1 MFNAIRMILR
11 FSFIILIFFIMSCTT
26 EPKVTEFSN
35 TADVQTELDRIN
47 SNIQQAEIRQID
59 ILSPNNFKAAVK
71 SKKLAIE
78 ERSKNKNQ
86 TSVLH
91 RIAVAQAYL
100 DRANNVA
107 KISNEIL
114 NASIDA
120 RQDALSA
127 QSMKYFPEETFQIDN
142 DLTKLTTSIEK
153 NNTLVTENEQNTI
166 VKKYQDIE
174 LKSIKKDKL
183 SGPLNTIQTA
193 KNEGAQKLTPETLI
207 WAEKKYSES
216 ESAIESNRHSSYIIH
231 AAGATAV
238 TSANRLLKMVRIAKG
253 STAMKP
259 EDFAKETERKSLA
272 LNQSKDSLDQTLT
285 ELTNSEDQV
294 ADVSAKNEKLE
305 SRLQLDEKYESAR
318 KQFDANEA
326 EVFRQGNKILL
337 RLKGLSFLKNH
348 SLIAPENFPIMEKV
362 QKVIGDISPSQ
373 ITIEGHTDSIGEK
386 RSNEILSIQ
395 RAQAV
400 QNYLITNNNISPNNI
415 SVYGLGDT
423 KPISTNKTAS
433 GRAQN
438 RRVDVIITYE

>member
-142 DLTKLTTSIEK
+142 DLIKLTTSIEK

-166 VKKYQDIE
+166 VKKYQDVE

-183 SGPLNTIQTA
+183 SGLLNTIQTA

-207 WAEKKYSES
+207 WAEKNILKVSRRLNP
-216 ESAIESNRHSSYIIH
+216 I
-231 AAGATAV
+231 ATVLILFMPLAQQ
-238 TSANRLLKMVRIAKG
+238 LLH
-253 STAMKP
+253 
-259 EDFAKETERKSLA
+259 
-272 LNQSKDSLDQTLT
+272 Q
-285 ELTNSEDQV
+285 
-294 ADVSAKNEKLE
+294 
-305 SRLQLDEKYESAR
+305 
-318 KQFDANEA
+318 
-326 EVFRQGNKILL
+326 
-337 RLKGLSFLKNH
+337 
-348 SLIAPENFPIMEKV
+348 
-362 QKVIGDISPSQ
+362 Q
-373 ITIEGHTDSIGEK
+373 IDC
-386 RSNEILSIQ
+386 
-395 RAQAV
+395 
-400 QNYLITNNNISPNNI
+400 
-415 SVYGLGDT
+415 
-423 KPISTNKTAS
+423 
-433 GRAQN
+433 
-438 RRVDVIITYE
+438 